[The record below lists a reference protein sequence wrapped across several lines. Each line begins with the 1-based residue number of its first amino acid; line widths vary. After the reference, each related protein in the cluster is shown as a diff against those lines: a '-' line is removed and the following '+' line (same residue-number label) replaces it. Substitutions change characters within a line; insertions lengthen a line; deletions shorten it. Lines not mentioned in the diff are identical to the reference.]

1 MSDEMDDLEKFAD
14 AVSLRTG
21 IRSARGMAGLKNGKK
36 IFERGRLSIADS
48 GSLRLSVY
56 EPSLPKLKFLEGKDE

>member
-1 MSDEMDDLEKFAD
+1 
-14 AVSLRTG
+14 
-21 IRSARGMAGLKNGKK
+21 MAGLKNCKK
-36 IFERGRLSIADS
+36 FMERGRLSIADS

>member
-14 AVSLRTG
+14 AVSLKANAG
-21 IRSARGMAGLKNGKK
+21 KASASQKAAVQKF
-36 IFERGRLSIADS
+36 FERGRLSIADS
-48 GSLRLSVY
+48 GSLRLSVH

>member
-21 IRSARGMAGLKNGKK
+21 IRSARGMAGLKNCKK
-36 IFERGRLSIADS
+36 FFERGRLSIADS